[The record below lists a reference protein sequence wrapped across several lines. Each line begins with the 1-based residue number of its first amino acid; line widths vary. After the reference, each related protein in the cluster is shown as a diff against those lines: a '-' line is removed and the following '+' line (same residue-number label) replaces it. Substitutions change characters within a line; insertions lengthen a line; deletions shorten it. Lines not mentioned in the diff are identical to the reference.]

1 MTETMRFA
9 AYSYDPSFVSGFI
22 PFLAPD
28 TKAALTQIELHFD
41 ARLPNYA
48 GGKDASLLRYTLELE
63 RDNSIGLLPSRV
75 GYEALHCFPKGR
87 PRRIFERRG
96 GKEIHIAREANVRSR
111 DDRLAAIPQNAS
123 AISALARM
131 GVGLFPQIAQDFANV
146 QTNIAGVDP
155 WRPDSETITRHYR
168 EDPRL
173 LEQVSDKLRR
183 FDLGIGKMVPQMLP
197 DGTWLLTFAHH
208 GLDTAVVLDSES
220 AGTRHLVH
228 VFPQLNYAL
237 HNGNMVIMDALD
249 RDFHTELSVEII
261 DWFRREDS
269 NPHNAQL
276 ICSLHNLSIL
286 DDLEK
291 EEVFIVEKG
300 LNGAT
305 DIYGAL
311 EIAGLRRG
319 GNLQKQ
325 YRSGVMG
332 GLPTF
337 G

>member
-1 MTETMRFA
+1 
-9 AYSYDPSFVSGFI
+9 
-22 PFLAPD
+22 
-28 TKAALTQIELHFD
+28 
-41 ARLPNYA
+41 
-48 GGKDASLLRYTLELE
+48 
-63 RDNSIGLLPSRV
+63 
-75 GYEALHCFPKGR
+75 
-87 PRRIFERRG
+87 
-96 GKEIHIAREANVRSR
+96 
-111 DDRLAAIPQNAS
+111 
-123 AISALARM
+123 
-131 GVGLFPQIAQDFANV
+131 
-146 QTNIAGVDP
+146 
-155 WRPDSETITRHYR
+155 
-168 EDPRL
+168 
-173 LEQVSDKLRR
+173 
-183 FDLGIGKMVPQMLP
+183 
-197 DGTWLLTFAHH
+197 
-208 GLDTAVVLDSES
+208 
-220 AGTRHLVH
+220 
-228 VFPQLNYAL
+228 
-237 HNGNMVIMDALD
+237 MDALD